1 VWVQWPH
8 VFFSGLVTAAFFVL
22 GVSAWHLR
30 RKTNPDFFT
39 RSFKIASVVAVIGA
53 VFVIFVGHSQAQ
65 HMVQTQPMKMA
76 SAEALYNTEQPASFS
91 LLTIGDLQGNEV
103 FAIRIPGVLSL
114 LACNN
119 FTCEVQGINDLQA
132 EYSAQFGPDD
142 YVPPLAWTYW
152 SFRIMVGAGFLMALL
167 ALIALYLALRNKAEQ
182 SKRFLKILPFAML
195 LPYLANTSGWLL
207 TELGRQPWIVF
218 QLMKTSTGVS
228 NMVGGLAVLFSLI
241 LFTAVYGALMGVA
254 IYLFNRF
261 GKSDPVKDAQPVGL
275 Y

>member
-1 VWVQWPH
+1 
-8 VFFSGLVTAAFFVL
+8 VTAAFFVL
-22 GVSAWHLR
+22 GVSAWHLQ
-30 RKTNPDFFT
+30 RKTNPDFFA
-39 RSFKIASVVAVIGA
+39 RSFKIGA
-53 VFVIFVGHSQAQ
+53 VAAIIGTAVVIFNGHAQAQ
-65 HMVQTQPMKMA
+65 YMVQSQPMKMA
-76 SAEALYNTEQPASFS
+76 AAEALYNTEQPASFS

-132 EYSAQFGPDD
+132 EYTAQYGPDD
-142 YVPPLAWTYW
+142 YAPPLAWTYW

-167 ALIALYLALRNKAEQ
+167 ACIALYLVFRNKVEQ
-182 SKRFLKILPFAML
+182 SKRFLKILPFALL
-195 LPYLANTSGWLL
+195 LPFLANSSGWLL

-218 QLMKTSTGVS
+218 GLMKTAAGVS
-228 NMVGGLAVLFSLI
+228 NMVSGLAVLFSLL